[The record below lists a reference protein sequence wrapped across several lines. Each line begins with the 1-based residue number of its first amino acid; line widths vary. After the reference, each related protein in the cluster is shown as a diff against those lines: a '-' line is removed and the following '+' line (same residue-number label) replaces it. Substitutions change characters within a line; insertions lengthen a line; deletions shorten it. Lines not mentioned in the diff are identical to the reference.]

1 MKNLL
6 RSQEGALGMIMVIGF
21 MALAVPLITASL
33 FLSSA
38 LSRDSQVKTDILKR
52 QYAALGIGE
61 YVDYLVSSP
70 AIFATWKSTH
80 GTETPGTYTETV
92 TIDSID
98 TTFTLIS
105 LSDPPGVPPPLETS
119 QISPVLTVSPSAV
132 SPGDTVTFTITL
144 NNQGTELEDL
154 SIVSAG
160 LPPGFSYVSGST
172 TGVATLNPAETT
184 LGDLSGD
191 IPDYPLLTWDLT
203 SLDVGPQPGS
213 SVVLNFQAVVGDVDG
228 NFCALAWTGASGG
241 EPSTGSTAQVTIGEA
256 DEPCVENLL
265 QVITTVDQQ
274 VISNDGVT
282 TYVYTYTT
290 TIKNVGTETQ
300 QLTGFEIVL
309 PVGFNS
315 KINTTSGDLTT
326 SNPVTTLLTDG
337 RWHLDWTFATPIEVQ
352 AGVTKTLVFQ
362 AEALVATGNYSSEG
376 YAFYR
381 GHGVS
386 VHKDSTITGDIV
398 GAISKVKI
406 HRNTAVNGYVRAGD
420 KIVLKEDVTVQVDVI
435 GAADI
440 NLDQD
445 VSVTGDVTAEGDVTL
460 GQGASVNGTV
470 LSQASG
476 LSIVPANLLI
486 PATLAAGSQDIEVAK
501 NGSMSL
507 SPGSYG
513 ELRLKQNATLIL
525 VAGQYAFEK
534 VTADKDS
541 NFDLDL
547 TDGAITVDI
556 AGDLKFQKSVTT
568 AITSQVG
575 SASDIKFRAQRGIDL
590 HKDGNL
596 VGAYLA
602 LGGKKEA
609 AVTWPSAVVR
619 VMDVFQVTTTNANG
633 EIGSFEVWVGLDSG
647 LINRPIVGR

>member
-6 RSQEGALGMIMVIGF
+6 RSQEGALGMILVIGF

-33 FLSSA
+33 FLSGA

-80 GTETPGTYTETV
+80 GTATPGTYTETV

-119 QISPVLTVSPSAV
+119 QISPVLTVSLSAV
-132 SPGDTVTFTITL
+132 SPGDTITFTFTL

-160 LPPGFSYVSGST
+160 LPPGFSYVRGST

-213 SVVLNFQAVVGDVDG
+213 SVVLNFQAMVGDVDG

-300 QLTGFEIVL
+300 HLTGFEYVL

-326 SNPVTTLLTDG
+326 SNPVTALLTDD
-337 RWHLDWTFATPIEVQ
+337 RRQLDWTFATPIEVQ
-352 AGVTKTLVFQ
+352 VGVTKTLVFQ

-376 YAFYR
+376 YAFYK

-406 HRNTAVNGYVRAGD
+406 HKNTAVNGNVRAGD
-420 KIVLKEDVTVQVDVI
+420 KIDLKKDVTVQVDVI

-440 NLDQD
+440 KLDKD
-445 VSVTGDVTAEGDVTL
+445 VSVTGDVTAQGDVTL
-460 GQGASVNGTV
+460 GQGASVTGTV

-476 LSIVPANLLI
+476 LTIVPADLLT
-486 PATLAAGSQDIEVAK
+486 PSTLAAGGEDIEVAK

-507 SPGSYG
+507 SPGNS
-513 ELRLKQNATLIL
+513 A
-525 VAGQYAFEK
+525 
-534 VTADKDS
+534 
-541 NFDLDL
+541 NF
-547 TDGAITVDI
+547 G
-556 AGDLKFQKSVTT
+556 
-568 AITSQVG
+568 
-575 SASDIKFRAQRGIDL
+575 
-590 HKDGNL
+590 
-596 VGAYLA
+596 
-602 LGGKKEA
+602 
-609 AVTWPSAVVR
+609 
-619 VMDVFQVTTTNANG
+619 
-633 EIGSFEVWVGLDSG
+633 
-647 LINRPIVGR
+647 